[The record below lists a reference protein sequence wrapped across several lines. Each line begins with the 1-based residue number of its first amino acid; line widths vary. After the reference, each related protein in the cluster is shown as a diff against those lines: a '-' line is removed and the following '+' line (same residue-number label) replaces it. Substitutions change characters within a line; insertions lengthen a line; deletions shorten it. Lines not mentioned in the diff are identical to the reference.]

1 LVSYREIFE
10 SLYATYGILRQ
21 DLFRSLFTCSNL
33 YTAVYFNKSQSLE
46 CSTVRIHKLSSKSEN
61 KVTLVIV
68 SFFYDDDQAMWFD
81 SVSISSRT
89 DLDFSYDLYGVQ
101 YFLIPTEVY
110 NYPELLLLFNIPPL
124 TIDTGIEKIAS
135 I

>member
-1 LVSYREIFE
+1 MLNKHTKLGHLL
-10 SLYATYGILRQ
+10 SL
-21 DLFRSLFTCSNL
+21 SSNL
-33 YTAVYFNKSQSLE
+33 YTVIYFNKSQSLE
-46 CSTVRIHKLSSKSEN
+46 CSTVHIHTLSKLEN
-61 KVTLVIV
+61 KTTLAIV
-68 SFFYDDDQAMWFD
+68 NFFYDDDQAMWFD
-81 SVSISSRT
+81 SVSISSMT
-89 DLDFSYDLYGVQ
+89 DLDFSYDLYSVQ